1 MYAPSAETHLDTHE
15 VTNQPPPFA
24 GIDAFADDVALREAL
39 EREGGAWVAEKAGAL
54 GKLVG
59 DPQVQSLA
67 RQANRHDPEHIP
79 FDAFGR
85 RLDHVEFHPAYH
97 ELSRLAYGNAVH
109 SLAWTERRPGAHVAR
124 AALSYLWNQIE
135 NGVGCPVGMTY
146 SAIPA
151 LRLDPE
157 IAALWEGPALS
168 TEYDPRPLPISQ
180 KTGATIGMTL
190 TEKQGGSDLRANATR
205 AEPDGD
211 GGWRLTGHKYFCSA
225 PMCDLFFTLAAT
237 EQGLTCFII
246 PRSLPDGTRNRF
258 FIQRLKDKCG
268 NRSNASS
275 EVEFN
280 RTWAMRLGEEGAGIK
295 AALLMTHHTRLDFA
309 VASSG
314 LMRLALGHALHHT
327 SHRHAFQKFLID
339 QPLMT
344 SVLADLALEWEA
356 ALALSMRVARA
367 VDEEADSE
375 EARLFERLM
384 TPVAKYWVCKRAP
397 AFVAETLECMGG
409 VGYVEELPMAR
420 LYREAPLNGIWEG
433 TGNVICLDIQRALQ
447 RAPGCDEVVLAEL
460 DRARGSEPRYDRFI
474 DALRDELPDLA
485 RDQARARELAERL
498 ACALQ
503 AALLLRHA
511 PAAVSDTFCRTRLEG
526 ASGRHFGVLPTGTP
540 TSAIVDRARNTA

>member
-1 MYAPSAETHLDTHE
+1 MYASYAETQLDTHE

-24 GIDAFADDVALREAL
+24 GGNAFSDDMPLREAL
-39 EREGGAWVAEKAGAL
+39 EREGGAWSKQNAEAL
-54 GKLVG
+54 GALVG
-59 DPQVQSLA
+59 DPQMQDFA
-67 RQANRHDPEHIP
+67 RQANRNLPELLT

-85 RLDHVEFHPAYH
+85 RLDHVEFHPSWH
-97 ELSRLAYGNAVH
+97 ELMRLAYGHAVH
-109 SLAWTERRPGAHVAR
+109 SLAWTEQRPGSHVAR

-157 IAALWEGPALS
+157 IAGLFETPALS
-168 TEYDPRPLPISQ
+168 TEYDPRPIPVSQ

-205 AEPDGD
+205 AEPDGN
-211 GGWRLTGHKYFCSA
+211 GGWLLSGHKYFCSA
-225 PMCDLFFTLAAT
+225 PMCDLFFSLAVT
-237 EQGLTCFII
+237 DKGLTCFVI

-295 AALLMTHHTRLDFA
+295 VALKMTHHTRLDFA
-309 VASSG
+309 VASAG
-314 LMRLALGHALHHT
+314 LMRLALSHALHHT
-327 SHRHAFQKFLID
+327 SHRHAFQRFLID
-339 QPLMT
+339 QPLMS

-356 ALALSMRVARA
+356 SLALSMRIARA
-367 VDEEADSE
+367 VDEAEQSEAG
-375 EARLFERLM
+375 RLFERLM

-433 TGNVICLDIQRALQ
+433 TGNVVCLDIQRALQ
-447 RAPGCDEVVLAEL
+447 RHPGCDEVVMAEL
-460 DRARGSEPRYDRFI
+460 DASRGTERRYDRFV
-474 DALRDELPDLA
+474 DTLKDDLPELS

-498 ACALQ
+498 ACGLQ

-511 PAAVSDTFCRTRLEG
+511 PEVVSDAFCRTRLEG
-526 ASGRHFGVLPTGTP
+526 ASGRQFGVLPSGVSS
-540 TSAIVDRARNTA
+540 SAIVDRARISA